1 MRDQSQDVLHQ
12 SKTVAGGPTQ
22 TAQST
27 SGWRHHCHL
36 RRHQFRSSL
45 CHSALP
51 REKLLPL
58 GQPREPILLARLLSN
73 NEWMPLLDPSGFL
86 IRDSLRRLLL
96 RSPYIAGQLL
106 PVVGSGL
113 RLLDAHC
120 LPFAQL
126 ERRGPLLE
134 AEEAGCEW
142 HQPVLGNKRLHVS
155 TRTGNDFAW
164 DTQPEYR
171 AGVAKQPAKKKTAA
185 NLNRQKLPLV
195 PRVRKPG
202 EKQSKY
208 ANGTRLR
215 IFWDGDGVWYMGQA
229 FHGPGFQHVPRAGFL
244 GSKTA
249 IMPSRH
255 GETKF

>member
-1 MRDQSQDVLHQ
+1 M
-12 SKTVAGGPTQ
+12 
-22 TAQST
+22 
-27 SGWRHHCHL
+27 
-36 RRHQFRSSL
+36 
-45 CHSALP
+45 
-51 REKLLPL
+51 
-58 GQPREPILLARLLSN
+58 
-73 NEWMPLLDPSGFL
+73 
-86 IRDSLRRLLL
+86 
-96 RSPYIAGQLL
+96 
-106 PVVGSGL
+106 
-113 RLLDAHC
+113 
-120 LPFAQL
+120 
-126 ERRGPLLE
+126 
-134 AEEAGCEW
+134 
-142 HQPVLGNKRLHVS
+142 LGNKRLHVS